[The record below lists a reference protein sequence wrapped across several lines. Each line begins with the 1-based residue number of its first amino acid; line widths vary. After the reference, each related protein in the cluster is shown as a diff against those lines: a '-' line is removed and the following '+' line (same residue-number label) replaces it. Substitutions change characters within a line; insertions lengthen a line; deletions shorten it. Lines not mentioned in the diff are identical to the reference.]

1 MSTTLTI
8 SHYLYLTKAERYAW
22 HEGLPVEVV
31 GVSIPV
37 WFCKGVSSEPAVEVF
52 AKYHLLQSTENIFIK
67 HVEDGY
73 DVIVPPKPQQ
83 EFVPLP
89 DDMWKSLS
97 HEDQEK
103 WYEANEPTPSL
114 RMLLDIK
121 DGGSKYLAF
130 RQYSKVRK
138 NKKVLNVVHFM
149 EIKDMEDLMQ
159 TLT

>member
-22 HEGLPVEVV
+22 QIGQQVDVV

-37 WFCKGVSSEPAVEVF
+37 WFCKGISSEPAIEVF
-52 AKYHLLQSTENIFIK
+52 AKYHLIPSPEIFIK
-67 HVEDGY
+67 HVDDGY
-73 DVIVPPKPQQ
+73 EITVPIAPAT
-83 EFVPLP
+83 EFVPLS
-89 DDMWKSLS
+89 DDIWKSLTL
-97 HEDQEK
+97 EEQEK

-114 RMLLDIK
+114 RMLLDNK

-130 RQYSKVRK
+130 CQHSKVRK
-138 NKKVLNVVHFM
+138 NKRVLNVVHFM
-149 EIKDMEDLMQ
+149 EIKDIDALTK